1 MSEDIAAELLFCEF
15 RSNLTRTTS
24 HDWHVQPF
32 VKDPRESA
40 LGGRFR
46 IVTASNLAV
55 LAVVLETFQ
64 TYYAFSRAVNPS
76 TSIVTGEHRDQTRN
90 MPLQLA
96 LSPEVQRTKAPER
109 SNSLKIL
116 FWRFR
121 DSANP
126 PENFV
131 PDIQPRGRGS
141 STEANSFLADFIFIA
156 DRTKGCKSQQLNLYR
171 NFGAKLAKPHKH

>member
-40 LGGRFR
+40 LGGRLR

-64 TYYAFSRAVNPS
+64 TYYVFPRAVNPS
-76 TSIVTGEHRDQTRN
+76 TCMVTGEH
-90 MPLQLA
+90 
-96 LSPEVQRTKAPER
+96 
-109 SNSLKIL
+109 
-116 FWRFR
+116 
-121 DSANP
+121 
-126 PENFV
+126 
-131 PDIQPRGRGS
+131 
-141 STEANSFLADFIFIA
+141 
-156 DRTKGCKSQQLNLYR
+156 
-171 NFGAKLAKPHKH
+171 

>member
-76 TSIVTGEHRDQTRN
+76 TSIVTGG
-90 MPLQLA
+90 A
-96 LSPEVQRTKAPER
+96 LRQNAQHAAPVRLRHQKFSAQKAPER
-109 SNSLKIL
+109 LNSLKIL

-126 PENFV
+126 PRTLS
-131 PDIQPRGRGS
+131 PTS
-141 STEANSFLADFIFIA
+141 SLVAEAAVLKQTASLLTSFL
-156 DRTKGCKSQQLNLYR
+156 
-171 NFGAKLAKPHKH
+171 